1 MAEFSNSGTLS
12 TTGTILATGNRN
24 LTTVLTK
31 VMNLRF
37 NNQLAYSIQLY
48 KYDVA
53 TTVTTLIYDLT
64 LAAGD
69 TVTDNMAYALNVG
82 DQLIAY
88 SNIPGTTFYMYGI
101 NY

>member
-1 MAEFSNSGTLS
+1 
-12 TTGTILATGNRN
+12 
-24 LTTVLTK
+24 
-31 VMNLRF
+31 
-37 NNQLAYSIQLY
+37 LAYSIQLY